1 MFNKFHKA
9 LFQKIAG
16 YFLSLYSQQLSG
28 YKNLTFEL
36 FFRYDKQ
43 KESGLLSMAEE
54 PWCGYNRKER
64 TQMSIWGVN
73 NILAGAYQTTNIQN
87 NIDQSKITFKDKLQ
101 QKQAAIKNTGAKQES
116 AVQKYI
122 AKHPKDETHVTSQVR
137 AGKKVLAQNNAE
149 NISRDDMTMEEYKA
163 FFTSLMNSIPFDAS
177 HRGDQEIW
185 SISEDGWEQM
195 KNDPEYEAWV
205 LGYTA
210 ENRSVYIPFAAL
222 PGYSPN
228 FCTEKFGSSIEQHI
242 GQSVPMN
249 NERQNRANDVD
260 EESWWI
266 KRHKLLKE
274 ELKTQAALA
283 NKRRTDNIRNQLLNE
298 SAVNTSNDTAQA
310 AYKTTPQ
317 FVNTAL
323 MAYETASILQ

>member
-1 MFNKFHKA
+1 
-9 LFQKIAG
+9 
-16 YFLSLYSQQLSG
+16 
-28 YKNLTFEL
+28 
-36 FFRYDKQ
+36 
-43 KESGLLSMAEE
+43 
-54 PWCGYNRKER
+54 
-64 TQMSIWGVN
+64 MSIWGIN
-73 NILAGAYQTTNIQN
+73 DILAGAYQTTDIQN
-87 NIDQSKITFKDKLQ
+87 RPDQSKITFKDKLR
-101 QKQAAIKNTGAKQES
+101 QKQAANKNIGAKQES

-122 AKHPKDETHVTSQVR
+122 TRHPKDEAHVTSQVR

-249 NERQNRANDVD
+249 NAKQNKANDID

-274 ELKTQAALA
+274 ELKIQAALA
-283 NKRRTDNIRNQLLNE
+283 NKRRADNIRNQLVNE
-298 SAVNTSNDTAQA
+298 LAIDISNGTMQT

-323 MAYETASILQ
+323 TAYETASIFQ

>member
-1 MFNKFHKA
+1 MS
-9 LFQKIAG
+9 I
-16 YFLSLYSQQLSG
+16 
-28 YKNLTFEL
+28 
-36 FFRYDKQ
+36 
-43 KESGLLSMAEE
+43 SGLTGS
-54 PWCGYNRKER
+54 
-64 TQMSIWGVN
+64 
-73 NILAGAYQTTNIQN
+73 LAGAYQKTDMQSKT
-87 NIDQSKITFKDKLQ
+87 DQSKINFKDKLQ
-101 QKQAAIKNTGAKQES
+101 QTQGANKNINAKKES

-122 AKHPKDETHVTSQVR
+122 TKHPKDEAHVTSQVL

-149 NISRDDMTMEEYKA
+149 NISRDGMTMDEYKA

-177 HRGDQEIW
+177 HRGDREIW

-195 KNDPEYEAWV
+195 KNDPEYEAWI
-205 LGYTA
+205 LGYTV
-210 ENRSVYIPFAAL
+210 ENRSVYIPFAAM

-228 FCTEKFGSSIEQHI
+228 ICTEKFGSSIEQHI
-242 GQSVPMN
+242 GQSVPIN
-249 NERQNRANDVD
+249 SENKSRSNDTD

-274 ELKTQAALA
+274 ELKLQAALA